1 MGNESSELRLLLE
14 ELLAIRNEVYREG
27 NVLYDSWEEQIKR
40 RDFIPGAR
48 NLAYYLAVRRH
59 DLRRLQKRL
68 APWGVSSL
76 GMLESRV
83 MATLDSVIT
92 TIGRCAGLQTT
103 GIDYPSLAEFTLGER
118 LLQANTRTAFGP
130 KPVRRY
136 TRIMV
141 TLEAEAADNYSF
153 VKTLLENGMDAA
165 RINCAH
171 DDPAVWAKMIEH
183 VRAAEREVGRSC
195 KIIMDI
201 AGPKLR
207 IGRIL
212 TAKQEPRVKRGECIF
227 LTERENLTDFCGLDI
242 AANCNIGSLLSYVAA
257 GDLVRIDDG
266 HIEGVVE
273 EKREEGLVIRV
284 NKVYND
290 KGAKLKKDKGLN
302 FPGLQADAGIL
313 TDKDREHLAFVCR
326 HADIVACSFVRNA
339 EDIGMIQR
347 ALDEQLAKTPGR
359 ELGLMIKV
367 ETMEAVHAFPSLLVA
382 GAGSSPFSVMI
393 ARGDLAAEAGYERL
407 AALQEEILWISE
419 AAHIPVVWATQVLEN
434 LVKTGIPT
442 RAEMTDAAIGAKAE
456 CVMLNKGEHIHDAVL
471 VLDHVLR
478 DIARHRH
485 KKTVRLK
492 ALPMAQALWEK

>member
-1 MGNESSELRLLLE
+1 MEKESNELNALLK
-14 ELLAIRNEVYREG
+14 ELLTIRNEVYREG
-27 NVLYDSWEEQIKR
+27 NALYASWQGEIKR
-40 RDFIPGAR
+40 RAFIPGAR
-48 NLAYYLAVRRH
+48 NLAYYLAVRKH
-59 DLRRLQKRL
+59 DLRGLQKRL

-92 TIGRCAGLQTT
+92 TIGRCVGKNVP
-103 GIDYPSLAEFTLGER
+103 GIDYPSLETFTQGER
-118 LLQANTRTAFGP
+118 LLQKNTRNAFGKAP
-130 KPVRRY
+130 AGRY

-141 TLEAEAADNYSF
+141 TLATEAADNYPF
-153 VKTLLENGMDAA
+153 VQLLLENGVDAV

-171 DDPAVWAKMIEH
+171 DDPAVWEKMIGH
-183 VRAAEREVGRSC
+183 IRKAEAEVHRPC
-195 KIIMDI
+195 KIIMDV

-212 TAKQEPRVKRGECIF
+212 TAKQEPRVKRGERVF
-227 LTERENLTDFCGLDI
+227 LTERESLNDFCGLDV
-242 AANCNIGSLLSYVAA
+242 AVNCNIGALVSHIAV

-266 HIEGVVE
+266 HIEGAVE
-273 EKREEGLVIRV
+273 EKCAEGLVVRV
-284 NKVYND
+284 EKVYND
-290 KGAKLKKDKGLN
+290 KGAKLKKDKGIN
-302 FPGLQADAGIL
+302 FPGLHDDSDIL
-313 TDKDREHLAFVCR
+313 TDKDRAHLSFVCR

-339 EDIGMIQR
+339 ADIVVVQR
-347 ALDEQLAKTPGR
+347 ALAEQTER
-359 ELGLMIKV
+359 EIGLMVKI
-367 ETMEAVHAFPSLLVA
+367 ETMEAVRAFPSLLVA

-419 AAHIPVVWATQVLEN
+419 AAYIPVVWATQVLEN

-442 RAEMTDAAIGAKAE
+442 RAEITDAAIGAKAE